1 VSGVEPEAIQTIRS
15 DEEGMAVALA
25 LAQQASVAHEV
36 PVGAVVV
43 REQRIIGRGYNQ
55 PIRLNDPTAHAE
67 VLALRDAA
75 SRCQDYRLAGSTVYV
90 SLEPCPMCMS
100 ALIHARVSRVVFG
113 AFDPRQGAAGT
124 AIALNMI
131 NPLRHDVD
139 CFGGVMAE
147 ECGAL
152 LKDFFKQKR

>member
-1 VSGVEPEAIQTIRS
+1 
-15 DEEGMAVALA
+15 MAEALA
-25 LAQQASVAHEV
+25 LAQQAYAAHEV

-43 REQRIIGRGYNQ
+43 REQRVIGRGYNQ

-67 VLALRDAA
+67 VVALRDAA
-75 SRCQDYRLAGSTVYV
+75 RQCQDYRLVGSTVYV

-124 AIALNMI
+124 AIPLTVI
-131 NPLRHDVD
+131 NPLKHEID

-152 LKDFFKQKR
+152 LKDFFKEKR